1 MRTER
6 DLILSDDRIV
16 MMHCAD
22 DVFLSC
28 TLETYMVLVTNV
40 TPINSIKNQPTDK

>member
-1 MRTER
+1 MRTEG

-28 TLETYMVLVTNV
+28 TLENLYGF
-40 TPINSIKNQPTDK
+40 INECHSNKFN